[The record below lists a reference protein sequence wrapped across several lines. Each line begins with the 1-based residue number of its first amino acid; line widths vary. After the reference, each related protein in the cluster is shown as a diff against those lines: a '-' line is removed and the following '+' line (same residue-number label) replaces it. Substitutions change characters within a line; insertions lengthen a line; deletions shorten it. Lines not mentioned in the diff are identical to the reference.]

1 MPGENERTRYRE
13 RARYRDCVGIM
24 LIDGRGQVLVAR
36 RADMPTTPAWQM
48 PQGGIDWGETPR
60 EAAMRELEEEIGTAK
75 AEVVAETRDWLIY
88 EFPPE
93 LARRRW
99 GGRFRG
105 QRQKWFLMRFTG
117 CDTDIDLGSKHA
129 EFDAFRW
136 VDPEQL
142 PELIVAFKRK
152 VYITVLDE
160 FRHHCRVLG
169 GADRD
174 HRA

>member
-1 MPGENERTRYRE
+1 MPMESDTGRRRYRE
-13 RARYRDCVGIM
+13 CVGIM
-24 LIDGRGQVLVAR
+24 VIDGGGRVLVAR
-36 RADMPTTPAWQM
+36 RADMPATPAWQM

-75 AEVVAETRDWLIY
+75 VQIVAESRDWLTY
-88 EFPPE
+88 DFPPE
-93 LARRRW
+93 LSGRVW

-117 CDTDIDLGSKHA
+117 CDADIDLGSKHP

-142 PELIVAFKRK
+142 PELIVAFKRQ
-152 VYITVLDE
+152 VYIDVLSE
-160 FRHHCRVLG
+160 FRHHCHAVRVAG
-169 GADRD
+169 RGE
-174 HRA
+174 RA